1 MFHCNMRCNAFVR
14 FLTSLS
20 NMLKTDF
27 TVKSIVGTQDLEWEE
42 PLPNSP
48 EATRILGAAEEH
60 MSVTIYFC
68 FFL

>member
-1 MFHCNMRCNAFVR
+1 
-14 FLTSLS
+14 
-20 NMLKTDF
+20 MLKTDF

-68 FFL
+68 FFCKDSLWGKSVWWKFKIMF